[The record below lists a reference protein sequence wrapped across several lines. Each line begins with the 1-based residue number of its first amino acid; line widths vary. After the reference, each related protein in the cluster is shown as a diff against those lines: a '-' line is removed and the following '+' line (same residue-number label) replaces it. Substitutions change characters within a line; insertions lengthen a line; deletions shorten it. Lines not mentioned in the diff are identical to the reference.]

1 MCLAQR
7 VLGFDPFSNFRMQF
21 GGALHHLKFKL
32 LLGLLLQL
40 LDLPLTQLPVM
51 PQLKT
56 QIHNRKQHAENN
68 H

>member
-1 MCLAQR
+1 
-7 VLGFDPFSNFRMQF
+7 MQF